1 MQPEKVSEGKLS
13 DTDEE
18 DDCGEKDED
27 VSEEGTLAKKQ
38 TNKIFT
44 LKKLSEV
51 FHDIE
56 STKDEG

>member
-18 DDCGEKDED
+18 DDCEKDED

>member
-18 DDCGEKDED
+18 DDCEKDED
-27 VSEEGTLAKKQ
+27 VSEEGTRAKKQ